1 MTRSV
6 SLSIIIVLLS
16 VATPVSAMQYGPGF
30 LPPVLSYV
38 PGYGRLVHDDP
49 FVTVYDNTG
58 RYSPATARYRSSR
71 RSGNTAPRFVDGRS
85 TKRFSQERRHCA
97 FRPDQHLPKCYVYD
111 DCTYDELYGDGYF
124 QQCDFTGRT
133 DVRYHNQAEHRRIPL
148 KVGSR
153 HRDRNYPLYARDN
166 YEYQNSYNH
175 YDSYWQD
182 DGIRQY
188 NTYEWYDY

>member
-1 MTRSV
+1 MIRLISSAVTCSLLFLCTPGVAEGRSYAP
-6 SLSIIIVLLS
+6 S
-16 VATPVSAMQYGPGF
+16 P
-30 LPPVLSYV
+30 SYV

-71 RSGNTAPRFVDGRS
+71 RSGRANRFVDGRS
-85 TKRFSQERRHCA
+85 TKYFSQERRHCA

-124 QQCDFTGRT
+124 QQCDFSDRT
-133 DVRYHNQAEHRRIPL
+133 DVRYHNQDEYRRTPL
-148 KVGSR
+148 KEGAR
-153 HRDRNYPLYARDN
+153 HRNRNYPLYARDN
-166 YEYQNSYNH
+166 YEYQNSHNH

-182 DGIRQY
+182 DGFGGTT
-188 NTYEWYDY
+188 NMYEWYDY